1 MEENKIIATSLINE
15 SKKIIDEV
23 ELKEKE
29 TGESFNIFQ
38 TLNLATDEVRISSLI
53 AEFLNP
59 LGTHKQGNKY
69 LNIFLENL
77 YEKNPNFVN
86 EKFTKKEILKDAR
99 VFTEQFHIVENI
111 GSRIDIIIENDKYA
125 IVIENKIEAGDQDNQ
140 LWRYYQSK
148 KDKKVMIIYLTKNGD
163 FPSEKSNTL
172 KSKNNDSSIVES
184 QITCLSYHFDILQWL
199 SNCNDKNNPKNISV
213 IMEHL
218 VQNIRKITNQVD
230 KNMENSLIELLLKD
244 DNFKIANEISKVI
257 PIVIAEKTY
266 DFFMAIKNELD
277 KNNFGFECYPYQLE
291 SEPKFLWNW
300 NEDKTKII
308 DNIVLQHSQVT
319 GVVRLFF
326 YQKNS
331 GHLISI
337 ADGSYVG
344 NSFVIGVKNIID
356 KKLSYTDSKITEILS
371 KDKTKIFPYR
381 EIQNISCWNNGI
393 FNLLE
398 PELFK
403 NSVNQIVTFVL
414 NIMNILK

>member
-257 PIVIAEKTY
+257 PIVRAEKTY